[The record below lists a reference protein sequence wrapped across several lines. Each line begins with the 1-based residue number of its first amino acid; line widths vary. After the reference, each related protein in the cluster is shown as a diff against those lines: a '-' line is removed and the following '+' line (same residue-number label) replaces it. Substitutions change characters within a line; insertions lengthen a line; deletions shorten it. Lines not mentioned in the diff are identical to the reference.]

1 MKASILIFTQFI
13 SKINLFLSSSP
24 GLAID
29 YFNQRLYWADPE
41 LSEIGS
47 VRLDGSDPLVAI
59 RDRHGNTTLRT
70 KQRFTFLAHTSY

>member
-13 SKINLFLSSSP
+13 RKINLFLSSSP

-59 RDRHGNTTLRT
+59 RDRHGNTTTENKT
-70 KQRFTFLAHTSY
+70 KIDYPSTY